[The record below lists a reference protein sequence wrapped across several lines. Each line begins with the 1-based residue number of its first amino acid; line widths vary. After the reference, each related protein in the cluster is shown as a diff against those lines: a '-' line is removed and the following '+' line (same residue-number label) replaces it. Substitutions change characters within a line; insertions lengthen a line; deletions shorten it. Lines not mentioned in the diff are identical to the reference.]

1 MADLSLEELYKL
13 NPAFN
18 RWATSP
24 DGPHRL
30 LLPLETA
37 DSFQQKLAELPQEQ
51 RLQWVRHRI
60 KEGETL
66 GHIARKHNTTVNTIK
81 TANKIRGNLIRAGN
95 YLIIPAASQSL
106 NKYALSAEQRLQSK
120 QSQNRKGS
128 KTTYVVRKG
137 DTLWDI
143 SMAYKVSVRSL
154 ASWNGMAPRDTL
166 RPGQKLVIWTKPGN
180 ITTALNAPAENPL
193 AKSMT
198 RKINYRVR
206 NGDSLARIS
215 QRFNVSVTKLKKWNP
230 SVTRSKYI
238 QPGQRLVVYV
248 DVTKVSENI

>member
-1 MADLSLEELYKL
+1 M
-13 NPAFN
+13 
-18 RWATSP
+18 
-24 DGPHRL
+24 
-30 LLPLETA
+30 
-37 DSFQQKLAELPQEQ
+37 
-51 RLQWVRHRI
+51 
-60 KEGETL
+60 
-66 GHIARKHNTTVNTIK
+66 
-81 TANKIRGNLIRAGN
+81 IRAGN

-120 QSQNRKGS
+120 QNQNRKGS
-128 KTTYVVRKG
+128 KTTYVVRRG

-143 SMAYKVSVRSL
+143 SKAYKVSVRNL

-166 RPGQKLVIWTKPGN
+166 RPGQKLVIWSKQGN
-180 ITTALNAPAENPL
+180 ITTALNTPAENPL

-198 RKINYRVR
+198 RRINYRVR

-230 SVTRSKYI
+230 SVTKSKYI

-248 DVTKVSENI
+248 DVTQVSESI